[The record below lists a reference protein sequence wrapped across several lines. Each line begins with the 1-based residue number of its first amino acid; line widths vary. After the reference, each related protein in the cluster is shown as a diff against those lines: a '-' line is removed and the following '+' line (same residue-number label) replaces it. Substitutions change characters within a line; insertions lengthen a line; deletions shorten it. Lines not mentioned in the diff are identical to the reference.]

1 MITPYNIAD
10 KIASRYEVLKIMWG
24 GMGYVLVCKDLKL
37 GIIVALKTFN
47 PETFD
52 IESFRKEARNWIA
65 VGESLNIV
73 EAFDV
78 FVVDSAPFIVMEYI
92 SGLDMGSNLRQ
103 WLIASQQLDLKQ
115 ILQFAYQTCNGIEYA
130 WSKINLVHQDIKP
143 ENLLITSDE
152 IIKVSDFG
160 LSKSVFGRI
169 AQGGTYHY
177 MSPEHFYGNTDTRS
191 DIYSTG
197 ITMYEMMEGRRPFP
211 GLGPEDFRRQHES
224 WELQFFRSA
233 PTEALRKLQNIV
245 RKATEKSP
253 QSRYQNFSEL
263 MQDLDC
269 LFREQYGRSLK
280 GKYRTRIN
288 SSLRLSDRGF
298 ALCKLGFER
307 EGMDLLQEAVAK
319 DLVNIPALDALRNY
333 IYSLEGES
341 KKFWKRI
348 WQQLIKDLKIPWKAL
363 LFILLIGGL
372 FLACRASTEFP
383 VVSISYF
390 CFMLFL
396 LMEAYINF
404 YSKLSLD
411 RFTISGIGLGLII
424 NLILSFVYRGNPAF
438 DAPLVSLGKSALGI
452 ASGFLIGV
460 GSRKIS
466 FLFLKKEGLGLG
478 SVKEMMAIGAL
489 VGAVGLLYVEFLWPF
504 CTLIWFLASFF
515 IYQFR
520 RIILEAKKIFVGDCA
535 KDAFSEIPT
544 SVGFLT
550 ALIFYILFKEQIQ
563 GQVSAFFASPDKT
576 NLTWIG
582 MKKFMQAIVYRYF

>member
-1 MITPYNIAD
+1 MIMPYNIAD
-10 KIASRYEVLKIMWG
+10 KIAGRYEVLKIMWG

-65 VGESLNIV
+65 VGECLNIV

-78 FVVDSAPFIVMEYI
+78 FVADSVPFVVMEYI
-92 SGLDMGSNLRQ
+92 SSLDMGSSLRQ
-103 WLIASQQLDLKQ
+103 WLIASRQLGLKQ
-115 ILQFAYQTCNGIEYA
+115 ILQFAYQACNGIEYA

-191 DIYSTG
+191 DIYSTA
-197 ITMYEMMEGRRPFP
+197 ITIYEMMEGRHPFS
-211 GLGPEDFRRQHES
+211 GPTPDAFRRQHES
-224 WELQFFRSA
+224 RELEFLKPAQTNGLKNLRS
-233 PTEALRKLQNIV
+233 IV
-245 RKATEKSP
+245 LKAAEKSP
-253 QSRYQNFSEL
+253 QNRYQNFSEL

-280 GKYRTRIN
+280 GQYKTRIN

-307 EGMDLLQEAVAK
+307 EGMDLLQDAVAK
-319 DLVNIPALDALRNY
+319 DPANIPALDALRDY
-333 IYSLEGES
+333 VYSLESG
-341 KKFWKRI
+341 FWKRI
-348 WQQLIKDLKIPWKAL
+348 RQQLIKDLKVPWKAMA
-363 LFILLIGGL
+363 FILLIGGL
-372 FLACRASTEFP
+372 FLACKGSTEFP
-383 VVSISYF
+383 VVGISYF

-404 YSKLSLD
+404 YSGLCLD
-411 RFTISGIGLGLII
+411 RFTLGGIILGVSI
-424 NLILSFVYRGNPAF
+424 NLILSFVYKGNPAF
-438 DAPLVSLGKSALGI
+438 DVPLVSFGKSALGI
-452 ASGFLIGV
+452 ILGFLIGFI
-460 GSRKIS
+460 SRKIG
-466 FLFLKKEGLGLG
+466 FLFLKKEGMGLG
-478 SVKEMMAIGAL
+478 SVKELMAIGAL
-489 VGAVGLLYVEFLWPF
+489 VGAGGILYIQLLWPF
-504 CTLIWFLASFF
+504 CTLIWFFAALL

-520 RIILEAKKIFVGDCA
+520 RTILKARKVFVSDYA

-544 SVGFLT
+544 SLGFLA
-550 ALIFYILFKEQIQ
+550 ALIFYILFRDQIN
-563 GQVSAFFASPDKT
+563 SLIFPPDK
-576 NLTWIG
+576 NINASIKADWVGIQR
-582 MKKFMQAIVYRYF
+582 FMQAIAYRYF